1 MAKTPTLRQLTYFLA
16 VAETLSFL
24 RAAERCSVTQPT
36 LSGGLRNLEN
46 ILGEK
51 LFERTSRSVALT
63 KTGQELILPA
73 QDLLAR
79 AEEFVHI
86 AQRNRAP
93 LSGTLTLG
101 IIPTIA
107 PYLLPIILPALRDR
121 FPDLELQLK
130 EDLSAHLLHALERRE
145 IDVALMAFPYD
156 TPGMEQHMLWSEPFF
171 IAYPGNTPVNQQPAT
186 LGDLQKHNIMLL
198 EDGHCLRDHALAACR
213 LQPSAQRKTFGATSL
228 ATLIQMVQ
236 HGYGATLLPAM
247 AIDPAHHPRGITL
260 QPFGNPQP
268 SRNIGLA
275 WRRGNPRRGEFRL
288 LGECMSKSKH

>member
-1 MAKTPTLRQLTYFLA
+1 MI
-16 VAETLSFL
+16 
-24 RAAERCSVTQPT
+24 
-36 LSGGLRNLEN
+36 LEN

-51 LFERTSRSVALT
+51 LVRTHQPLRCAD
-63 KTGQELILPA
+63 KTGQDSILPA

-107 PYLLPIILPALRDR
+107 PYLLPIILPTLRDR

-156 TPGMEQHMLWSEPFF
+156 TPGMERDMLWSEPFF
-171 IAYPGNTPVNQQPAT
+171 IAYPGDTPVNSQPAT
-186 LGDLQKHNIMLL
+186 LSDLQKHNIMLL

-247 AIDPAHHPRGITL
+247 TIDPAHHPRGITL
-260 QPFGNPQP
+260 QRFGDPQP
-268 SRNIGLA
+268 SRDIGLA
-275 WRRGNPRRGEFRL
+275 WRRGNPRREEFRL
-288 LGECMSKSKH
+288 LGECIVKSKH